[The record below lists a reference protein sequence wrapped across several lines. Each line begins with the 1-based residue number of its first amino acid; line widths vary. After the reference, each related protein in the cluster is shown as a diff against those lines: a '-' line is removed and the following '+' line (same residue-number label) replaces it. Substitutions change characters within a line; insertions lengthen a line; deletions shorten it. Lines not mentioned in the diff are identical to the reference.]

1 MPEALRGGRID
12 AFSTWEAGTTVIRN
26 ANPDFAV
33 IHRVAYSGYLYFSGG
48 FARARPE
55 AAKALIAA
63 QLRAMAW
70 MKDKRENLL
79 SASVLALEAAKRFT
93 GSDLGVSADEYAELV
108 KSEFLDFVPLPIIP
122 ENALAPNGQLRQA
135 FVFLANH
142 EILPAGAD
150 WDKTALRF
158 DRALIRDVLGNPEK
172 YRLGDF
178 DYRLASQ

>member
-1 MPEALRGGRID
+1 
-12 AFSTWEAGTTVIRN
+12 
-26 ANPDFAV
+26 
-33 IHRVAYSGYLYFSGG
+33 VAYSGYLYFSGG